1 MAIIVQRTWTNSI
14 GGLGNSWNSIFDH
27 NKTAKQTVAL
37 IACLLS
43 FFHSNTFEYIR
54 FQHVVNTERYAVH
67 TVTVARTQTISE
79 SVLLYPA

>member
-1 MAIIVQRTWTNSI
+1 MAIIVQRTNSI

-43 FFHSNTFEYIR
+43 FFHSNTFDFNMLSTPNGMPFTRSPWLEHR
-54 FQHVVNTERYAVH
+54 
-67 TVTVARTQTISE
+67 
-79 SVLLYPA
+79 P